1 MIKVKGVLYNI
12 IMRLK
17 VKKLIEKHIKLIE
30 SGNIY
35 QVFVNANYN
44 AFNDDDMDELI
55 DILENDL
62 YISTLEIRK
71 RLFGEVFKESLS
83 LFKSGQVEL
92 ANHLNNLFYNILGLS
107 TDEIVTI
114 INDSELAYVDHNYM
128 MEIL

>member
-1 MIKVKGVLYNI
+1 
-12 IMRLK
+12 MRIK

-62 YISTLEIRK
+62 YIPTLELRK
-71 RLFGEVFKESLS
+71 RLFAELFKESLS
-83 LFKSGQVEL
+83 PFKSGQVEL
-92 ANHLNNLFYNILGLS
+92 ANHLNEVFYNVLGLT
-107 TDEIVTI
+107 TDEIVDI
-114 INDSELAYVDHNYM
+114 INNGNKAYVDHNYM